1 MNRLQIA
8 RQVQTLLRAVAWS
21 DAEVAFASASVPI
34 TLGITEDVAP
44 ELRLPLAMIRPG
56 DEDPD
61 PGNDEEPGSVGI
73 NFSVV
78 LVVANAQDRYGETA
92 LVGSQRTTGSTGRGL
107 LEVEELVKTA
117 LLQKGPASGLPIV
130 FRGSTTSEPI
140 THSSLGYIVIGTYRF
155 RAVGTVARTY
165 QRPAGFAATASAGSV
180 ALSWNTATRWDH
192 RRFILRRAS
201 GSTAPTTSSSGTGV
215 TLGGTPDGASATS
228 VSDTLAAGTYS
239 YSLFAAYDDTDSSTD
254 AQVSA
259 ARSITGLVV
268 T

>member
-1 MNRLQIA
+1 VNRLQIA
-8 RQVQTLLRAVAWS
+8 RQVQTLLRAVAWA
-21 DAEVAFASASVPI
+21 DAEVAFAADSVVI
-34 TLGITEDVAP
+34 TLGIAEDVAIEP
-44 ELRLPLAMIRPG
+44 RLPLVMIRPG
-56 DEDPD
+56 NEDSD

-73 NFSVV
+73 EFSVV
-78 LVVANAQDRYGETA
+78 VVVANAQDQHGETA
-92 LVGSQRTTGSTGRGL
+92 LIGSQRTTGSTGRGL
-107 LEVEELVKTA
+107 LEVEELVKLA

-165 QRPAGFAATASAGSV
+165 QRPGGFAATAGAGSV
-180 ALSWNTATRWDH
+180 ALSWNAATRWDH

-201 GSTAPTTSSSGTGV
+201 GSTAPATSASGTGV

-228 VSDTLAAGTYS
+228 VTDTLAAGTYS

-254 AQVSA
+254 AQISA

>member
-1 MNRLQIA
+1 VNRLQIA
-8 RQVQTLLRAVAWS
+8 RQVQTLLRAVAWA
-21 DAEVAFASASVPI
+21 DAEVAFAADSVVI
-34 TLGITEDVAP
+34 TLGIAEDVAIEP
-44 ELRLPLAMIRPG
+44 RLPLVMIRPG
-56 DEDPD
+56 NEDSD

-73 NFSVV
+73 EFSVV
-78 LVVANAQDRYGETA
+78 VVVANAQDQHGETA
-92 LVGSQRTTGSTGRGL
+92 LIGSQRTTGSTGRGL
-107 LEVEELVKTA
+107 LEVEELVKLA

-165 QRPAGFAATASAGSV
+165 QRPGGFAATAGAGSV
-180 ALSWNTATRWDH
+180 ALFWSAATRWDH

-201 GSTAPTTSSSGTGV
+201 GSTAPATSASGTGV

-228 VSDTLAAGTYS
+228 VTDTLAAGTYS

-254 AQVSA
+254 AQISA